1 VKPFGAVNGSEK
13 MALINDEMKDV
24 ASKARIFAVATSSLD
39 GEPNVVAITF
49 AKVLSDDEFLLMD
62 NFMEKTEANL
72 KANPRV
78 AISCWDLNPQTKV
91 NRGYQFKGDASFEY
105 SGKVFEEGCQW
116 VKSLKPQIQSKAVII
131 VKVTSIYN
139 LEPHAKK

>member
-1 VKPFGAVNGSEK
+1 MVQ
-13 MALINDEMKDV
+13 ITDEMKDV
-24 ASKARIFAVATSSLD
+24 VSKARMFAVATSSPD

-49 AKVLSDDEFLLMD
+49 AKLISDDEFLLMD

-78 AISCWDLNPQTKV
+78 AISCWDVNWQTMV
-91 NRGYQFKGDASFEY
+91 ARGYQFKGDARFEY
-105 SGKVFEEGCQW
+105 SGKIFDEGCQW
-116 VKSLKPQIQSKAVII
+116 VKTLLPKVQSKAAII
-131 VKVTSIYN
+131 VKVALIYN

>member
-1 VKPFGAVNGSEK
+1 
-13 MALINDEMKDV
+13 MALITDEMKDV
-24 ASKARIFAVATSSLD
+24 ASKVRMFAISTSSLD
-39 GEPNVVAITF
+39 GEPNVVPITF
-49 AKVLSDDEFLLMD
+49 AKIISDDEWLLMD

-78 AISCWDLNPQTKV
+78 AISCWDVNWQTMEA
-91 NRGYQFKGDASFEY
+91 RGYQFKGDARFET
-105 SGKVFEEGCQW
+105 SGKIFEEGCQW
-116 VKSLKPQIQSKAVII
+116 VKALLPKVQSKAAII

>member
-1 VKPFGAVNGSEK
+1 
-13 MALINDEMKDV
+13 MALINEEMKDV
-24 ASKARIFAVATSSLD
+24 VSKARIFAIATSSLD
-39 GEPNVVAITF
+39 SEPNVVAITF

-78 AISCWDLNPQTKV
+78 AISCWDLNPQTMV
-91 NRGYQFKGDASFEY
+91 NRGYQFKGDTRFEY
-105 SGKVFEEGCQW
+105 SGMVFEEGCQW

>member
-1 VKPFGAVNGSEK
+1 
-13 MALINDEMKDV
+13 MALITDEMKDV
-24 ASKARIFAVATSSLD
+24 ASKARIFAVATSSLN

-49 AKVLSDDEFLLMD
+49 AKVVSDDEFLVMD

-72 KANPRV
+72 KANPRL
-78 AISCWDLNPQTKV
+78 AISCWDLNPQTKI
-91 NRGYQFKGDASFEY
+91 NRGYQFKGDARFET
-105 SGKVFEEGCQW
+105 SGRVFEEGCQW
-116 VKSLKPQIQSKAVII
+116 VKSLKPQVQPKAAII

>member
-1 VKPFGAVNGSEK
+1 
-13 MALINDEMKDV
+13 MALITDEMKDV
-24 ASKARIFAVATSSLD
+24 ASKARIFAVATSSLN

-49 AKVLSDDEFLLMD
+49 AKVVSDDEFLVMD

-78 AISCWDLNPQTKV
+78 AISCWDLNPQTKI
-91 NRGYQFKGDASFEY
+91 NRGYQFKGDARFET

-116 VKSLKPQIQSKAVII
+116 VKSLKPQVQPKAAII